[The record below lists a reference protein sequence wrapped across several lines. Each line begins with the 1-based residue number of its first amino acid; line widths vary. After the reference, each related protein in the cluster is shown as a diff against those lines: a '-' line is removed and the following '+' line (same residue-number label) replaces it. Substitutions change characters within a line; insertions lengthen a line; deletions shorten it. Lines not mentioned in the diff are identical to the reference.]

1 MMALIDF
8 DLVVFRCAASAEEEP
23 LDIAIHR
30 TQELL
35 DQLLEKTEAT
45 SYRAFL
51 SGKGNFRKT
60 IYPEY
65 KAQRSSVKPKH
76 LQDLREFACSN
87 LGAEVTEDDLEAD
100 DYLGIFQTDN
110 TVIVSLDKDL
120 LQIPGH
126 HYRWGISTAKWVKE
140 EEFIVQ
146 TELEGLRLFY
156 EQCLKGDTSDNVKG
170 VKGIGEKGAKKLL
183 AECETEADMINV
195 CLKQYAT
202 EEEFLM
208 NAQCLYILRSF
219 DDDYRDRLA
228 TALSGARLV
237 TE

>member
-1 MMALIDF
+1 MLALIDL
-8 DLVVFRCAASAEEEP
+8 DLVCFRCAASAENET

-30 TQELL
+30 MQELL
-35 DQLLEKTEAT
+35 DQLLEKTQAT
-45 SYRAFL
+45 EYKAFL

-65 KAQRSSVKPKH
+65 KAQRSSVKPIH

-87 LGAEVTEDDLEAD
+87 LGAEVTENNLEAD
-100 DYLGIFQTDN
+100 DYLGIYQN
-110 TVIVSLDKDL
+110 AASIIVSLDKDL
-120 LQIPGH
+120 LQIPGK
-126 HYRWGISTAKWVKE
+126 HYRWGISTSKWVKE
-140 EEFIVQ
+140 EEYITQ
-146 TELEGLRLFY
+146 TELEGSRLLY

-183 AECETEADMINV
+183 AECKTEQEMKDV
-195 CLKQYAT
+195 CLQQYST

-219 DDDYRDRLA
+219 DDSYLKRYERLK
-228 TALSGARLV
+228 
-237 TE
+237 

>member
-1 MMALIDF
+1 M
-8 DLVVFRCAASAEEEP
+8 
-23 LDIAIHR
+23 
-30 TQELL
+30 QELL
-35 DQLLEKTEAT
+35 DQLLEKTQAT
-45 SYRAFL
+45 EYKAFL

-65 KAQRSSVKPKH
+65 KAQRSSVKPIH

-120 LQIPGH
+120 LQIPGK
-126 HYRWGISTAKWVKE
+126 HYRWGISTSKWVKE
-140 EEFIVQ
+140 EEYITQ
-146 TELEGLRLFY
+146 TELEGSRLLY

-183 AECETEADMINV
+183 AECKTEQEMKDV
-195 CLKQYAT
+195 CLQQYST

-219 DDDYRDRLA
+219 EDSYLTRYERLK
-228 TALSGARLV
+228 
-237 TE
+237 

>member
-1 MMALIDF
+1 MLALIDM
-8 DLVVFRCAASAEEEP
+8 DLVAFRCAASAENET

-30 TQELL
+30 MQELL
-35 DQLLEKTEAT
+35 DQLLEKTQAT
-45 SYRAFL
+45 EYKAFL

-65 KAQRSSVKPKH
+65 KAQRSSVKPIH

-87 LGAEVTEDDLEAD
+87 LGAEVTENNLEAD
-100 DYLGIFQTDN
+100 DYLGIYQTEDSI
-110 TVIVSLDKDL
+110 IVSLDKDL
-120 LQIPGH
+120 LQIPGK

-140 EEFIVQ
+140 EEFITQ
-146 TELEGLRLFY
+146 TELEGSRLLY

-183 AECETEADMINV
+183 AECKTEQEMKDV
-195 CLKQYAT
+195 CLQQYST

-219 DDDYRDRLA
+219 EDSYLTRYERLK
-228 TALSGARLV
+228 
-237 TE
+237 

>member
-1 MMALIDF
+1 MLALIDM
-8 DLVVFRCAASAEEEP
+8 DLVAFRCAASAENET

-30 TQELL
+30 MQELL
-35 DQLLEKTEAT
+35 DQLLEKTQAT
-45 SYRAFL
+45 EYKAFL

-65 KAQRSSVKPKH
+65 KAQRSSVKPIH

-87 LGAEVTEDDLEAD
+87 LGAEVTENDLEAD
-100 DYLGIFQTDN
+100 DYLGIYQTEES
-110 TVIVSLDKDL
+110 VIVSLDKDL
-120 LQIPGH
+120 LQIPGK
-126 HYRWGISTAKWVKE
+126 HYRWGISTSKWVKE
-140 EEFIVQ
+140 EEYITQ
-146 TELEGLRLFY
+146 TELEGSRLLY

-183 AECETEADMINV
+183 AECKTEQEMKDV
-195 CLKQYAT
+195 CLQQYST

-219 DDDYRDRLA
+219 EDSYLTRYERLK
-228 TALSGARLV
+228 
-237 TE
+237 

>member
-1 MMALIDF
+1 MIALIDF
-8 DLVVFRCAASAEEEP
+8 DLVAFRCAASAENET

-30 TQELL
+30 MQELL
-35 DQLLEKTEAT
+35 DQLLEKTQAT
-45 SYRAFL
+45 EYKAFL

-65 KAQRSSVKPKH
+65 KAQRSSVKPIH

-87 LGAEVTEDDLEAD
+87 LGAEVTENDLEAD
-100 DYLGIFQTDN
+100 DYLGIYQTEES
-110 TVIVSLDKDL
+110 VIVSLDKDL
-120 LQIPGH
+120 LQIPGK
-126 HYRWGISTAKWVKE
+126 HYRWGISTSKWVKE
-140 EEFIVQ
+140 EEYITQ
-146 TELEGLRLFY
+146 TELEGSRLLY

-183 AECETEADMINV
+183 AECKTEQEMKDV
-195 CLKQYAT
+195 CLQQYST

-219 DDDYRDRLA
+219 DDSYLTRYERLK
-228 TALSGARLV
+228 
-237 TE
+237 

>member
-1 MMALIDF
+1 MLALIDM
-8 DLVVFRCAASAEEEP
+8 DLVAFRCAASAENET

-30 TQELL
+30 MQELL
-35 DQLLEKTEAT
+35 DQLLEKTQAT
-45 SYRAFL
+45 EYKAFL

-65 KAQRSSVKPKH
+65 KAQRSSVKPIH

-87 LGAEVTEDDLEAD
+87 LGAEVTENNLEAD
-100 DYLGIFQTDN
+100 DYLGIYQTEES
-110 TVIVSLDKDL
+110 VIVSLDKDL
-120 LQIPGH
+120 LQIPGK
-126 HYRWGISTAKWVKE
+126 HYRWGISTSKWVKE
-140 EEFIVQ
+140 EDYITQ
-146 TELEGLRLFY
+146 TELEGSRLLY

-183 AECETEADMINV
+183 AECKTEQEMKDV
-195 CLKQYAT
+195 CLQQYST

-219 DDDYRDRLA
+219 EDSYLTRYERLK
-228 TALSGARLV
+228 
-237 TE
+237 

>member
-1 MMALIDF
+1 MIALIDF
-8 DLVVFRCAASAEEEP
+8 DLVAFRCAASAENET

-30 TQELL
+30 MQELL
-35 DQLLEKTEAT
+35 DQLLEKTQAT
-45 SYRAFL
+45 EYKAFL

-65 KAQRSSVKPKH
+65 KAQRSSVKPIH

-87 LGAEVTEDDLEAD
+87 LGAEVTENNLEAD
-100 DYLGIFQTDN
+100 DYLGIYQN
-110 TVIVSLDKDL
+110 AASIIVSLDKDL
-120 LQIPGH
+120 LQIPGK
-126 HYRWGISTAKWVKE
+126 HYRWGISTSKWVKE
-140 EEFIVQ
+140 EECITQ
-146 TELEGLRLFY
+146 TELEGSRLLY

-183 AECETEADMINV
+183 AECKTEQEMKDV
-195 CLKQYAT
+195 CLQQYST

-219 DDDYRDRLA
+219 EDSYLTRYERLK
-228 TALSGARLV
+228 
-237 TE
+237 